1 MNLKIKAL
9 FITAGLMLSAL
20 LASLGLD
27 FIRNTFTV
35 EQISTGVMVV
45 CMSGLVYLMYSLVLA
60 RLEMQENLKKLTDN
74 L

>member
-9 FITAGLMLSAL
+9 LITAGLMVSAL

-27 FIRNTFTV
+27 FIRNTFTA
-35 EQISTGVMVV
+35 EQITTGVMVF
-45 CMSGLVYLMYSLVLA
+45 CMAGLVYLMYSLVLV
-60 RLEMQENLKKLTDN
+60 RLEMQENLKKLTDS